1 MSSLIHVDVLNKSDV
16 VIQIAACT
24 FDAHILEILGSLIFS
39 ATVVMLHPQGNMDF
53 VYVTETLQDK
63 QITYMLS
70 VPSYLDHLCNIIKNC
85 NICCCATIRTLCCV
99 GK

>member
-1 MSSLIHVDVLNKSDV
+1 MFSLLHIGILDKTDIV
-16 VIQIAACT
+16 VQIATCT

-63 QITYMLS
+63 QVTCMLS
-70 VPSYLDHLCNIIKNC
+70 VPSYLNQLCNIIKTGNMYS
-85 NICCCATIRTLCCV
+85 CATIRTLCCV